1 MTDIKVY
8 EDVIERI
15 EGKLR
20 AMRRALKRE
29 RLMDGVSASRPHYHA
44 VDVGARSMMAD
55 CTEIVAL
62 AAAGPRAGSLR
73 CHGLLT
79 RVSASTV
86 TTATAGRTGRTR
98 TTGTA
103 SAGTPKATTE
113 R

>member
-62 AAAGPRAGSLR
+62 AAAGPAHQGECFYSYNCDCRAYR
-73 CHGLLT
+73 ANEDHGHCICGHT
-79 RVSASTV
+79 KSDHGEV
-86 TTATAGRTGRTR
+86 
-98 TTGTA
+98 GT
-103 SAGTPKATTE
+103 
-113 R
+113 